1 MCRYLFKLHVCVHV
15 HTYMYPLLHKGRQ
28 VFELSLTGSKNI
40 MVRYMCVL
48 QCTMY
53 MYMYMYMYT
62 SSYSLQY
69 QCPHYA
75 CITHTINIISH
86 YTSSL
91 GSKAKT
97 VIVTNSHDS
106 SGTIMT
112 GWQAKSNNTTIWV
125 TYCFRNGAMM
135 KYYFCKAGQYN
146 RLLNWIF
153 YLGYCNWKGVRNKFH
168 GDKL

>member
-15 HTYMYPLLHKGRQ
+15 HTYMYHLLHKGRQ

-48 QCTMY
+48 QCTCTCTCRSGQY
-53 MYMYMYMYT
+53 NQ
-62 SSYSLQY
+62 YSTQVPIL
-69 QCPHYA
+69 CNTNVHTMHA

-125 TYCFRNGAMM
+125 TYCFRKRGHDEV
-135 KYYFCKAGQYN
+135 
-146 RLLNWIF
+146 LLLQSRAI
-153 YLGYCNWKGVRNKFH
+153 
-168 GDKL
+168 